1 MPEIVEVESPE
12 QIADARRL
20 YQEWADE
27 LGLDLCFQRF
37 SEELANLPGKYAPP
51 EGRLLLAV
59 HDGEVAGCVALRKLE
74 PGVCEMK
81 RLYVRPQF
89 RSEKIGKQLATRII
103 DEAKAI
109 GYERMRLDTLPGVM
123 DRAINMY
130 RAFGFRE
137 IDPYYDSAIGGTIY
151 MELEL
156 GSRGK

>member
-1 MPEIVEVESPE
+1 MTEIVQAETPD
-12 QIADARRL
+12 QIADARKL

-27 LGLDLCFQRF
+27 LGFDLCFQRF

-51 EGRLLLAV
+51 DGRLLLAV

-81 RLYVRPQF
+81 RLYVRPKY
-89 RSEKIGKQLATRII
+89 RGAKVGKELAIRII
-103 DEAKAI
+103 DDARSI

-123 DRAINMY
+123 DRAIAMY

-137 IDPYYDSAIGGTIY
+137 IDPYYESAIGGTIY
-151 MELEL
+151 MELKL
-156 GSRGK
+156 